1 MKMTINCEFTVFI
14 CAVCGHTTPKGR
26 GSLWDMTQGQYEFIC
41 NKCLKDILIE
51 AGEYGE
57 DPNDSGGAA

>member
-1 MKMTINCEFTVFI
+1 MKQTINCEFTVFI

-41 NKCLKDILIE
+41 NKCLKDIMLE
-51 AGEYGE
+51 AGTYGE
-57 DPNDSGGAA
+57 DPDAEAGE

>member
-1 MKMTINCEFTVFI
+1 MKQTINCEFTVFI

-41 NKCLKDILIE
+41 NKCLKDIMLE
-51 AGEYGE
+51 AGTYGE
-57 DPNDSGGAA
+57 DPDAGAGE